1 MRLFHSLLIMCIG
14 SFVIQYY
21 LMSILMTNNYKN
33 ITNSIGKFYLSVI
46 MALLMSLLELMMYDY
61 HNHTFSRNIYIYCG
75 LLLVFFIYFY
85 RNQVG
90 INDKQYLAEMIEHH
104 SMAVLTSNEIL
115 KKTDSYEVTKLA
127 NNIIQTQTDEINQMT
142 NLLNKKNKV
151 VRFG

>member
-1 MRLFHSLLIMCIG
+1 MRLFHSLVIMFIS

-21 LMSILMTNNYKN
+21 LMSILMTNDYKN
-33 ITNSIGKFYLSVI
+33 IKNSVGKFYLSVI
-46 MALLMSLLELMMYDY
+46 MALLMVLSEIMMYDY

-75 LLLVFFIYFY
+75 LLLVSFIYLY
-85 RNQVG
+85 RNQIG

-104 SMAVLTSNEIL
+104 SMAMLTSKEIL
-115 KKTDSYEVTKLA
+115 KKTDSYDVTKLA

-151 VRFG
+151 VRFS